1 MKILFLTCGD
11 ETFASSRTRVFQYLP
26 YFSRQKI
33 PFKVLILGH
42 SEILGQRLHY
52 YLVLVKFIFYCF
64 FYEVIFIQ
72 KVLFRRQVAK
82 IFNLFFRYF
91 NKKVV
96 FDFDDAIYTMHNSF
110 EGSQERRIKRIIR
123 SNFEETAR
131 IADLIV
137 LENEF
142 NKEYVKNI
150 SSNILTITG
159 PIDIARYFPVPSSE
173 KETIVIGWI
182 GSPSTTVYL
191 DLVLPVM
198 QKIQEKHNNTIFKT
212 IGANDIK
219 LPNIN
224 IKQTFWNLK
233 TEVSELHEF
242 DIGIM
247 PLTDDKWSQGK
258 GGYKILQYM
267 AIGIPVV
274 ASPVG
279 INSKIVLD
287 GKTGF
292 LAQTQEEWYLKLD
305 YLITHSE
312 ERKKMGRC
320 GRQIAVE
327 EYSFDVAAP
336 LLINSI
342 ISLAQPT
349 SISNMK

>member
-1 MKILFLTCGD
+1 
-11 ETFASSRTRVFQYLP
+11 
-26 YFSRQKI
+26 
-33 PFKVLILGH
+33 
-42 SEILGQRLHY
+42 
-52 YLVLVKFIFYCF
+52 
-64 FYEVIFIQ
+64 
-72 KVLFRRQVAK
+72 
-82 IFNLFFRYF
+82 
-91 NKKVV
+91 
-96 FDFDDAIYTMHNSF
+96 MHNSF

-142 NKEYVKNI
+142 NKEYVKKI

-191 DLVLPVM
+191 DLILPVM